1 MTPADR
7 EFLWRWSRIPSH
19 GLGLSVDVYSP
30 DLFELLDALE
40 ARELR
45 YGYLEIFKA
54 AQPALTLVQQRLPDV
69 LLAYHAEGLWMTQP
83 DLEAT
88 YPLVTE
94 LAAASTHLRSL
105 GSYWMNHE
113 CATKQMAGYSFGTYL
128 PPLFTPLSA
137 DVTARN
143 IGLVQSALDR
153 HCGAPSDP
161 GPLLLLET
169 PPLTYFGFGQLSMA
183 EFFRRIAEVVPCGVV
198 LDIGHLWTVY
208 RYSGERHRPVTEFL
222 SEFLDTFPLE
232 RVVQIHVAGLAEQ
245 GAGMPAGSLPW
256 WLDAHSAP
264 IPELLFDML
273 AQVLSHPGLTHLKG
287 MALEVGTKSVP
298 QIVLEFDR
306 FCERFGRWSERWEG
320 HRNPDRSPEEF
331 RVGLAEQPASACGTD
346 QAGANELLRQYDLYA
361 RVVTGA
367 IDASAAGLPSPGLE
381 PEALPVYCRSYLPRE
396 ILEWGGDLRDMFP
409 QTCRLLDRHEMTL
422 ASFLEYWFREPR
434 TVEGPYDFFLL
445 KLDCFCEFIGEMMP
459 HAAEVAVREAAEL
472 RAAFQAACEQ
482 IGTLIVQR

>member
-7 EFLWRWSRIPSH
+7 EFLWRWSGIPSH

-30 DLFELLDALE
+30 DLFELLAALE
-40 ARELR
+40 ARGLR
-45 YGYLEIFKA
+45 YGYLEVFKA
-54 AQPALTLVQQRLPDV
+54 AQPALALVRQRLPNI
-69 LLAYHAEGLWMTQP
+69 LLAYHAEGLWITQP
-83 DLEAT
+83 DWEAT
-88 YPLVTE
+88 YPVETELVT
-94 LAAASTHLRSL
+94 ASTHLRTL

-128 PPLFTPLSA
+128 PPLLTPLSA

-143 IGLVQSALDR
+143 VGMVQSALDR
-153 HCGAPSDP
+153 RCSTPSGP

-183 EFFRRIAEVVPCGVV
+183 EFFRRITELVPCGVV

-208 RYSGERHRPVTEFL
+208 RYSGERHRPVMEFL

-245 GAGMPAGSLPW
+245 GTDRQAGSLPW

-264 IPELLFDML
+264 IPGLLFDML
-273 AQVLSHPGLTHLKG
+273 AQVLSHPRLAHLKG
-287 MALEVGTKSVP
+287 MALEVDTKSVS

-306 FCERFGRWSERWEG
+306 FCERFGRWCGRWNGDREPAYSSE
-320 HRNPDRSPEEF
+320 DV
-331 RVGLAEQPASACGTD
+331 RVGLAARPASTCATD
-346 QAGANELLRQYDLYA
+346 RAGANELLRQYNLYA
-361 RVVTGA
+361 RVVTGT

-381 PEALPVYCRSYLPRE
+381 PEALTVYRRSYLPRE

-445 KLDCFCEFIGEMMP
+445 KLDCFCEFVGEMLP
-459 HAAEVAVREAAEL
+459 SAANVAAHEAAEL
-472 RAAFQAACEQ
+472 RLGYETACEQ
-482 IGTLIVQR
+482 IGT